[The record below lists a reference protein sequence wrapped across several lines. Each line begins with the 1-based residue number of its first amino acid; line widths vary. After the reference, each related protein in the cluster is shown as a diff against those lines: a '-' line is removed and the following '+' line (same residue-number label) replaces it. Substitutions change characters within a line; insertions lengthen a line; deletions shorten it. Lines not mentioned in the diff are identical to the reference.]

1 MAFIWLYVNIYLNLL
16 NNDNFNYWH
25 CYDKVYMF
33 KASLWNHSR
42 CVVRQQ
48 HKRQAVVNVA
58 PQKCIMFG
66 ATILPGPCFPTHLI
80 YTCTDWIK
88 LFHFKSWRVTN
99 MYNCYPFWL
108 HSYSQNH
115 AQCIKMEK
123 KRKRIFVTLVGH
135 YINSIY
141 YILWWF
147 KQMSVTYQTQI
158 DFSLLCRLMYR

>member
-16 NNDNFNYWH
+16 NNNNFNYWH

-80 YTCTDWIK
+80 YTCTDWLK
-88 LFHFKSWRVTN
+88 LFIFKAEEWPTCTTVI
-99 MYNCYPFWL
+99 PFDFIPIHKTTLNVLKW
-108 HSYSQNH
+108 
-115 AQCIKMEK
+115 K
-123 KRKRIFVTLVGH
+123 KREKEFLSH
-135 YINSIY
+135 
-141 YILWWF
+141 L
-147 KQMSVTYQTQI
+147 
-158 DFSLLCRLMYR
+158 